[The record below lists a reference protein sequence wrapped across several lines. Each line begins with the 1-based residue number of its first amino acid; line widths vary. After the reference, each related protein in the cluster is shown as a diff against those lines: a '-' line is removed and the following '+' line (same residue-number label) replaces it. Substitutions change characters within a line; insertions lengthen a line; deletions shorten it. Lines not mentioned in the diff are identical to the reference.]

1 MSQKRRPGKPPV
13 IIPRKI
19 SNWIKQNTTNAVV
32 NNYKVGRGLTPWN
45 AQSQRLN

>member
-19 SNWIKQNTTNAVV
+19 SDWIRQNTTYASV
-32 NNYKVGRGLTPWN
+32 NNYKVGGGTPAWN
-45 AQSQRLN
+45 AQSQRLK